1 MAYPPEEE
9 LRNGLELL
17 LTAQLFLE
25 LSENYKLKG
34 KSKMYANMLVKEMEK
49 AGSQS
54 FSELYANDEIFA
66 VNAMN
71 KKHEAIKIMASFH
84 EADAILFEE
93 FAKRFKDNIEI
104 ARKKGT
110 SFFKKLL

>member
-1 MAYPPEEE
+1 MRPPEEE

-25 LSENYKLKG
+25 LSDQYKLKG
-34 KSKMYANMLVKEMEK
+34 KSKMYANMLIKEMEK
-49 AGSQS
+49 AGSKS
-54 FSELYANDEIFA
+54 FEELYANDEMFA

-71 KKHEAIKIMASFH
+71 KKHDCIKIIASFH

-93 FAKRFKDNIEI
+93 FAIKFKNNIDI
-104 ARKKGT
+104 ARKKGV
-110 SFFKKLL
+110 SFFQKLL